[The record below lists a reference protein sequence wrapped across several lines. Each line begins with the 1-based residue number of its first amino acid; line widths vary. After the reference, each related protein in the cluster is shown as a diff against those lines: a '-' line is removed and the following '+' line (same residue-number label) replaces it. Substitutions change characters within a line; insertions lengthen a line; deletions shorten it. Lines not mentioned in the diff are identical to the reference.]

1 MRILAMHDDND
12 DLPPKEKRGRLDMVP
27 EALKKALAAGV
38 GAVFLT
44 EEGIRN
50 MVSEMKL
57 PKEALSYVLAQTDR
71 TRRDLFEAVSKEVKK
86 YLRSKELEKLLSQML
101 EHFTIEVKAEIKFK
115 TTKDKGGFKL
125 QVNEVD
131 VHKEPEDKEGD

>member
-1 MRILAMHDDND
+1 MSEDSKDKLSARA
-12 DLPPKEKRGRLDMVP
+12 G

-44 EEGIRN
+44 EEGIRH
-50 MVSEMKL
+50 MVSDMKL
-57 PKEALSYVLAQTDR
+57 PKEALSYLLQQTDR
-71 TRRDLFEAVSKEVKK
+71 TRKDIFEAVSKEVKK

-115 TTKDKGGFKL
+115 TKDKGGVKVTL
-125 QVNEVD
+125 TDVTASTDAKNEAKND
-131 VHKEPEDKEGD
+131 AKDDDADEDES

>member
-1 MRILAMHDDND
+1 MSDHDDD
-12 DLPPKEKRGRLDMVP
+12 DSNEPEEKKRGRLDGIP

-50 MVSEMKL
+50 MVSDMKL
-57 PKEALSYVLAQTDR
+57 PKEALSYLLAQTDR
-71 TRRDLFEAVSKEVKK
+71 TRRDLFEAVSKETKK
-86 YLRSKELEKLLSQML
+86 YLRSKDLEKLLSQML

-115 TTKDKGGFKL
+115 TKDKGGVGL
-125 QVNEVD
+125 QVTD
-131 VHKEPEDKEGD
+131 VELSTKKDEE